1 MTLYRDT
8 TTSVIFT
15 DYELLVSLGEE
26 IDGLDDED
34 YLKQEVQLHRDA
46 AIREYI
52 IECCLV
58 GIYSRLDGDAVVY
71 RRIMDG
77 ELFYADEIEGVFDDD
92 MVNLEPEHRE
102 HVTFDGWLSDKILNG
117 LFDVPKNS

>member
-15 DYELLVSLGEE
+15 DYELIMSLAEE

-34 YLKQEVQLHRDA
+34 YLKQEVQLYGDA

-71 RRIMDG
+71 RRTMDG
-77 ELFYADEIEGVFDDD
+77 ELFYAGAIEGVFDDE
-92 MVNLEPEHRE
+92 MVNIEPEHRE
-102 HVTFDGWLSDKILNG
+102 HV
-117 LFDVPKNS
+117 DVRRLA